1 MSPQHSP
8 EQAASLPLTWSTWP
22 HSLSPLAL
30 RSLILLLSSTEPP
43 LVLPQ
48 LLLPLKHRLLPT
60 LANLLRKRRVQVQ
73 VQVQVLELELEQEL
87 EKVAK
92 PSQRPPPARR
102 P

>member
-1 MSPQHSP
+1 
-8 EQAASLPLTWSTWP
+8 
-22 HSLSPLAL
+22 
-30 RSLILLLSSTEPP
+30 
-43 LVLPQ
+43 
-48 LLLPLKHRLLPT
+48 LLPT